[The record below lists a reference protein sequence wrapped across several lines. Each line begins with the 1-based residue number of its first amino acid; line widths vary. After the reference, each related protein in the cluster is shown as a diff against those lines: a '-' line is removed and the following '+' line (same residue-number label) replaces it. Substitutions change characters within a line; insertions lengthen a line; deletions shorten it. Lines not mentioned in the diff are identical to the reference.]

1 MGVKSQVQLLVV
13 TNRYWTWLRHTV
25 LGFEPA
31 TFALSTSLS
40 NPGSTP
46 YPKPDPTLT
55 HPIPRAQQNL
65 WSIDSS
71 CRLSLET
78 WDDCSLVDPDG
89 ETPVYIYLL
98 AFVTTKVAN
107 TCNCK
112 TVISCNP
119 CLLTTTFYRQTFFTK
134 FQIVKNTTFRSR
146 KFFPC
151 PSQTFLQKQTLWKL
165 VLLLRCSAIEWAP

>member
-1 MGVKSQVQLLVV
+1 M
-13 TNRYWTWLRHTV
+13 

-78 WDDCSLVDPDG
+78 RDDCSLVDPDG

-112 TVISCNP
+112 TVINCNP
-119 CLLTTTFYRQTFFTK
+119 LSLNNDLLSSEHFLQNF
-134 FQIVKNTTFRSR
+134 KNTTFRSR

-165 VLLLRCSAIEWAP
+165 VLLLRCYAIEWAP